1 MGPGIAIDTGDTAWV
16 LGAAALVLFMTPGLA
31 LFYGGLVRSKNVLG
45 TMMQSVAAIAI
56 VSVVWLLAGY
66 TFAFGPDVGGV
77 IGGLAHLGFR
87 GVGSA
92 PHALAPTV
100 PHTAFA
106 SFQLMFAVITP
117 ALIAGAFA
125 ERVRFGGYVAFVAL
139 WSLFVYSPLAHW
151 VWGGGFLGA
160 DGLGALDFAG
170 GTVVH
175 ISAGAAAL
183 AAALFVGKRRGYPR
197 GNFAPHN
204 VPMVVLGAGI
214 LWFGWFGFNAG
225 SALGANGLAS
235 SAFLATHLGAAGAMI
250 GWLVA
255 ERIRHGKATV
265 VGGAT
270 GAVAGL
276 VAITPAAGFVGPV
289 PALLIGLAGG
299 AVCFAAVELK
309 SRFGYDDS
317 LDAVGVHMVG
327 GLVGALLT
335 GRVRLARDQPGRR
348 GRRSA
353 PARAA
358 GGGRRRGARVLV
370 RRHVGD
376 PAGRRSPRGVPRD
389 TRGRRGGRRRHR
401 ARRVGLRV
409 PRARSSRDA
418 PADRDDRRGAV
429 RDAGA
434 PRPRS
439 NRTRPRGDRDRVAR
453 PAALTG
459 PPPPDCMGAHAPR
472 TRAGHE
478 GRDRLV
484 R

>member
-1 MGPGIAIDTGDTAWV
+1 MAIDTGDTGWV
-16 LGAAALVLFMTPGLA
+16 LGSAALVLFMTPGLA

-56 VSVVWLLAGY
+56 VSVVWVLAGY
-66 TFAFGPDVGGV
+66 TLAFGPDVGGV
-77 IGGLAHLGFR
+77 VGGLAHLGFR
-87 GVGSA
+87 GVGAA

-100 PHTAFA
+100 PESAFA
-106 SFQLMFAVITP
+106 AFQMMFAVITP

-125 ERVRFGGYVAFVAL
+125 ERVRFGGYVLFVAL
-139 WSLFVYSPLAHW
+139 WSLIVYAPLAHW
-151 VWGGGFLGA
+151 VWGGGFLGV
-160 DGLGALDFAG
+160 DGIGALDFAG

-183 AAALFVGKRRGYPR
+183 AAALYVGKRRGYPR

-250 GWLVA
+250 GWLVP
-255 ERIRHGKATV
+255 ERLRHGKATA

-276 VAITPAAGFVGPV
+276 VAITPAAGFVSPV

-309 SRFGYDDS
+309 SRLGYDDS
-317 LDAVGVHMVG
+317 LDAVGVHLVG

-335 GRVRLARDQPGRR
+335 GVFASLAVN
-348 GRRSA
+348 
-353 PARAA
+353 PAGAEGGWMQVARQGAAA
-358 GGGRRRGARVLV
+358 GITLVFSFCATWMILKLVDGLVGFRLPAGAEDSGVDLAEHGESAYAFREHGRQAIPPIEAMTEEEMAEMRERLVLEATARVLEAI
-370 RRHVGD
+370 G
-376 PAGRRSPRGVPRD
+376 SVPW
-389 TRGRRGGRRRHR
+389 GSVESEGE
-401 ARRVGLRV
+401 
-409 PRARSSRDA
+409 SS
-418 PADRDDRRGAV
+418 G
-429 RDAGA
+429 
-434 PRPRS
+434 
-439 NRTRPRGDRDRVAR
+439 T
-453 PAALTG
+453 
-459 PPPPDCMGAHAPR
+459 
-472 TRAGHE
+472 
-478 GRDRLV
+478 
-484 R
+484 